1 MYLANAAWIWVPFL
15 AVLTLAA
22 WFGMNEL
29 ATSKASLK
37 AQLPVLKR
45 GHLWIMSLLY
55 LATFGSFIGF
65 SAGFAMLSKT
75 QFPEVQILHYAFF
88 GPLIG
93 ALARSAGGA
102 ISDRLGGTRV
112 TLVNFVLMA
121 LFSALLFL
129 TLPTNGVGGN
139 FTAFFAVFWR
149 CS

>member
-1 MYLANAAWIWVPFL
+1 MDLGSVPRCADAGCMVWYERTGNLKSVSESAIAGAKARAPVDHEPVVSGNLRVIYRLLSRFRDAVKNAV
-15 AVLTLAA
+15 
-22 WFGMNEL
+22 
-29 ATSKASLK
+29 S
-37 AQLPVLKR
+37 
-45 GHLWIMSLLY
+45 
-55 LATFGSFIGF
+55 
-65 SAGFAMLSKT
+65 
-75 QFPEVQILHYAFF
+75 EVQILHYAFF

-102 ISDRLGGTRV
+102 ISDRPGGTRV

-139 FTAFFAVFWR
+139 FTAFFAVFWH